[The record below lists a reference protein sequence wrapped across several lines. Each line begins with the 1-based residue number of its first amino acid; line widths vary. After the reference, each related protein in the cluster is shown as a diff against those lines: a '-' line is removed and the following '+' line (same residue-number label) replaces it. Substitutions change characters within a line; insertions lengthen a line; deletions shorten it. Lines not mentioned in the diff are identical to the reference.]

1 MNTHTVATTFNK
13 DAKMKLKDFLLFSVG
28 TLSSLD
34 LTVWNVSYAAARN
47 DDATVKRRECRTCQN
62 VCHFCKRWSTFCSQR
77 TCCLKTRPLHS
88 SISCCCFIIHRRM
101 AHFTC
106 WLKWYWNMMESQ
118 AEVPSWN
125 EFFQLQSW
133 DAVGFELFIG
143 ACFSCRKLY
152 FQNK

>member
-1 MNTHTVATTFNK
+1 MRTLNHTSYDNTHTVATTFNK
-13 DAKMKLKDFLLFSVG
+13 DAKMKLKDFLLFGVG

-125 EFFQLQSW
+125 EFFQLQILL
-133 DAVGFELFIG
+133 VEMLLV
-143 ACFSCRKLY
+143 LY
-152 FQNK
+152 CL